1 MNEKI
6 EELIKKLKEKKE
18 EAGRVR
24 DEIRE
29 ILTEF
34 TEIADSLDNGV
45 EGIADAIREFERA
58 VDSMSEYV

>member
-6 EELIKKLKEKKE
+6 EALVRKLKEKKE
-18 EAGRVR
+18 EAGKVR

-45 EGIADAIREFERA
+45 EGITNAIREFERA